1 MFEVVIDF
9 CLPKKLLLSLSFFF
23 SISFIRFLF
32 PRFFFHGKQK
42 KEVWGGGKCGAAG
55 ATHEKRVINS
65 RCRILSSPLMK
76 LSSPHDVA
84 IVVSKVPS
92 FSGGP

>member
-23 SISFIRFLF
+23 SISFIRFQF
-32 PRFFFHGKQK
+32 SFSTFFFHGKQK

-55 ATHEKRVINS
+55 TTHEKRV
-65 RCRILSSPLMK
+65 
-76 LSSPHDVA
+76 HQ
-84 IVVSKVPS
+84 
-92 FSGGP
+92 